1 MPARGSKRKA
11 AASPTPTPA
20 SSDLYATLGVANRSA
35 SLAELKRAYHQRALR
50 VHPDKCPDDPAA
62 TEEFQRLCHAY
73 EVLSNP
79 ERRKI
84 YDETGT
90 HEGTDDADVS
100 AMAAYLRKVF
110 PKLDGESI
118 DRFSQ
123 SYRESAV
130 EREDVLKFVS
140 QQAGDCTNLLEV
152 IMCSE
157 PEDIPR
163 FVTMIDGFFGD
174 GSLEEEFRASYKA
187 SLPKL
192 QRAAKRSMAER
203 RKLQAEAPAAVS
215 ARSAGAASG
224 DGLEALAALMRQRRQ
239 DSSEDLMARLEA
251 KYAKPAR
258 AVKRKPAAA
267 AGDDG

>member
-187 SLPKL
+187 LWRGGFG
-192 QRAAKRSMAER
+192 RA
-203 RKLQAEAPAAVS
+203 V
-215 ARSAGAASG
+215 RSAHHIRLAQKRIGALCLRRLFRSSSG
-224 DGLEALAALMRQRRQ
+224 RPSGAWQSGGSCRLRRPPPSAPGVLAPPAVTVWRR
-239 DSSEDLMARLEA
+239 LR
-251 KYAKPAR
+251 R
-258 AVKRKPAAA
+258 
-267 AGDDG
+267 